1 MMSVGMILLTATAI
15 LVFFGVA
22 QRVLDKMY
30 LSDRAAL
37 VLIAL
42 MFFGTLIPNILIG
55 DVSISIGGAII
66 PVGICLY
73 LLIRAGT
80 NKERVRAILGSFLT
94 AGLIY
99 TLSRIMPAEPER
111 IAIDPLFLY
120 GFLGGLVAYLLGRSR
135 RGAFICGVLG
145 VLWADIAVALVNRF
159 NSIEQRLT
167 IGGAGVFDAMIISGL
182 LGVVLAE
189 LIGELLERFMRGNRR
204 PDESKIQNP
213 LRQKER

>member
-15 LVFFGVA
+15 LVFFGAA

-55 DVSISIGGAII
+55 DVSISIGGAIL

-80 NKERVRAILGSFLT
+80 NKERARAILGSFLT

-99 TLSRIMPAEPER
+99 TLSRIMPDEPER
-111 IAIDPLFLY
+111 IVIDPLYLY
-120 GFLGGLVAYLLGRSR
+120 GIIGGLVAYLLGRSR

-145 VLWADIAVALVNRF
+145 VLWADIAVALVNRSNGF
-159 NSIEQRLT
+159 EQRLT

-189 LIGELLERFMRGNRR
+189 LIGELLERFMRGNRG

-213 LRQKER
+213 VRQKER